1 MGFSRQEYWSRL
13 PFSSP
18 VGGTQFCQDHQW
30 PICSDIHFLF
40 SSWWPQNILG
50 AILTIFSFLKQS
62 PFLVSIEIL
71 LSWVFSDLTDP
82 ASLVSLAVSFS
93 STQTQNV
100 PESLD
105 LNLLC
110 ISKSFLLGGLLWF
123 HVFKC
128 NVYNDVSDICIF
140 SLSLSFEFYTYKSN
154 CLLDIAT
161 CIHSK
166 LSKSRKVP
174 WVPIFQ
180 VLNIISTT
188 KSCQSTSYK
197 YFAVSIAMLSHG
209 LRHLS
214 TGLVQ
219 LPPDWFF
226 FQFIL
231 PIAAASLLS
240 TYLSM
245 YHAILA
251 LALSSLVFSYYT
263 VLLIHHAVVMM
274 LFFLPLEH
282 TVLLYTSRIF
292 HILPPLPGMVIYV
305 SSLMAFIIGQ
315 ASSKCFSWINTLNS
329 HITHTR

>member
-1 MGFSRQEYWSRL
+1 MTYLFWHPLAFLILMTSKYFGGNPDYFLLLETVSFLGFYRNSFILSLLWPHWSCFPGL
-13 PFSSP
+13 LGCF
-18 VGGTQFCQDHQW
+18 
-30 PICSDIHFLF
+30 FLF
-40 SSWWPQNILG
+40 HPNTKCS
-50 AILTIFSFLKQS
+50 
-62 PFLVSIEIL
+62 
-71 LSWVFSDLTDP
+71 
-82 ASLVSLAVSFS
+82 
-93 STQTQNV
+93 
-100 PESLD
+100 ESLD

-110 ISKSFLLGGLLWF
+110 ISKSFLLCGLLWF

-231 PIAAASLLS
+231 PIATASLLS

-251 LALSSLVFSYYT
+251 LALSSLVFSYHT